1 MFIEP
6 SDKKERNE
14 ISVLLHLAFVQSIA
28 QKCNVQLILSFVDD
42 DLEVSKHWHKLLYQ
56 I

>member
-1 MFIEP
+1 MWLLI
-6 SDKKERNE
+6 SV
-14 ISVLLHLAFVQSIA
+14 SVLLHLAFVQSIA